1 MFHLLDIARP
11 LSFPLE
17 ADNEMVMQLLAA
29 LILTILIEY
38 GVLWMLLERRKK
50 VLLSSIAVNV
60 LTNVPLNLYV
70 MLVND
75 SMGDI
80 LIGEAVVFLV
90 EAVWYWGFT
99 RNLKQ
104 AGSGIPCGGSVVL
117 GVHPQL
123 EAGNHLQFPLQR
135 HQFPHRIAPVVRLC
149 SNFRN

>member
-17 ADNEMVMQLLAA
+17 VDNESVMQLLVA

-38 GVLWMLLERRKK
+38 GVLWMLLERREK

-60 LTNVPLNLYV
+60 LTNVPLNLY
-70 MLVND
+70 LYFIDDRN
-75 SMGDI
+75 GTI
-80 LIGEAVVFLV
+80 LIGEVVVFLV

-104 AGSGIPCGGSVVL
+104 AAIYSFLCNAISFLIGLLLSYAYVLLSEVVK
-117 GVHPQL
+117 
-123 EAGNHLQFPLQR
+123 
-135 HQFPHRIAPVVRLC
+135 
-149 SNFRN
+149 

>member
-11 LSFPLE
+11 LSFPPE

-104 AGSGIPCGGSVVL
+104 AAIYSFLCNAISFLIGLLLSFAYVL
-117 GVHPQL
+117 T
-123 EAGNHLQFPLQR
+123 F
-135 HQFPHRIAPVVRLC
+135 RI
-149 SNFRN
+149 RNEE

>member
-60 LTNVPLNLYV
+60 LTNVPLNLY
-70 MLVND
+70 LYFIDDRN
-75 SMGDI
+75 GTI
-80 LIGEAVVFLV
+80 LIGEVVVFLV
-90 EAVWYWGFT
+90 EALWYWFFT
-99 RNLKQ
+99 QNLKQ
-104 AGSGIPCGGSVVL
+104 AAIYS
-117 GVHPQL
+117 
-123 EAGNHLQFPLQR
+123 F
-135 HQFPHRIAPVVRLC
+135 LC
-149 SNFRN
+149 NAISFLIGLLLSFAYVFMADYL

>member
-17 ADNEMVMQLLAA
+17 VDNELVMQLLVA

-60 LTNVPLNLYV
+60 LTNVPLNLY
-70 MLVND
+70 LHFIDDRN
-75 SMGDI
+75 GTI
-80 LIGEAVVFLV
+80 LIGEVVVFLV
-90 EAVWYWGFT
+90 EAVWYWFFT

-104 AGSGIPCGGSVVL
+104 AAIYS
-117 GVHPQL
+117 
-123 EAGNHLQFPLQR
+123 F
-135 HQFPHRIAPVVRLC
+135 LC
-149 SNFRN
+149 NAISFLIGLLLSFAYVFMADYL